1 LFGISGIK
9 KGKNVKESGVVMKI
23 LITGGAGYVGS
34 VVIPQLIKDGHHIK
48 CLDRFFFGDEFLS
61 QNQFSSNLELIRD
74 DIRWFDSKI
83 LEDVDIVLD
92 LAAISNDPAG
102 DLNKEKTFDINHKGR
117 ARVAKLS
124 KEKGVKKYILASS
137 ASIYGQQDNIADE
150 NAEVKPLT
158 AYSKANRN
166 AEMDN
171 LPLNDENFSV
181 TALRFSSVYGNSPRM
196 RFDTAINCM
205 VLDLF
210 KNKKI
215 SVHGKLNKRPFVNI
229 KDVTRAY
236 QAVINAPKEKIG
248 GQIFNIGSEDQNFEM
263 GKLAQEIVNYSD
275 IDCEIE
281 LSDTNDHRSYF
292 ASFQK
297 IKNAIGFSTEHTV
310 SEGVR
315 DMYKELDSGKLEDTI
330 KTRTVEWYKK
340 LLSDQTL
347 AKKYMINDI
356 LL

>member
-1 LFGISGIK
+1 MFR
-9 KGKNVKESGVVMKI
+9 
-23 LITGGAGYVGS
+23 S
-34 VVIPQLIKDGHHIK
+34 V
-48 CLDRFFFGDEFLS
+48 FFGDEYLS
-61 QNQFSSNLELIRD
+61 QSQFSNNLELIRD
-74 DIRWFDSKI
+74 DIRWFKPQI

-102 DLNKEKTFDINHKGR
+102 DLNPEKTFEINHKGR
-117 ARVAKLS
+117 ARVAKIS
-124 KEKGVKKYILASS
+124 KENGIKRYILASS
-137 ASIYGQQDNIADE
+137 ASIYGQQNNIADE
-150 NAEVKPLT
+150 NSEVKPLT

-166 AEMDN
+166 AEIDN

-181 TALRFSSVYGNSPRM
+181 TVLRFSSVYGNSPRM

-215 SVHGKLNKRPFVNI
+215 SVHGKLNKRPFVHI

-236 QAVINAPKEKIG
+236 QAIINAPIEKIG

-275 IDCEIE
+275 INCDIE

-297 IKNAIGFSTEHTV
+297 IKKSIGFSAKHTV
-310 SEGVR
+310 SEGVVE
-315 DMYKELDSGKLEDTI
+315 MYNELDSGRLKDTI

-347 AKKYMINDI
+347 AKKYLINDTI
-356 LL
+356 F

>member
-1 LFGISGIK
+1 
-9 KGKNVKESGVVMKI
+9 MKI

-48 CLDRFFFGDEFLS
+48 CLDRFFFGDDYLS
-61 QNQFSSNLELIRD
+61 QGQFSTDLELIRE
-74 DIRWFDSKI
+74 DIRWFNPQI
-83 LEDVDIVLD
+83 LKDVDIVLD

-102 DLNKEKTFDINHKGR
+102 DLNPEKTFEINHKGR

-124 KEKGVKKYILASS
+124 KENGVKKYILASS

-150 NAEVKPLT
+150 NSEVKPLT

-181 TALRFSSVYGNSPRM
+181 TVLRFSSVYGNSPRM

-215 SVHGKLNKRPFVNI
+215 SVHGKSNKRPFVHI
-229 KDVTRAY
+229 KDVARAY
-236 QAVINAPKEKIG
+236 QAIIDAPKDSVSGE
-248 GQIFNIGSEDQNFEM
+248 IFNIGSADQNFEM
-263 GKLAQEIVNYSD
+263 GNLAQEIVKHSG

-292 ASFQK
+292 ASFEK
-297 IKNAIGFSTEHTV
+297 IKDAIGFSAKYTV
-310 SEGVR
+310 KEGVNK
-315 DMYKELDSGKLEDTI
+315 MYDELSSGRLTDTI

-347 AKKYMINDI
+347 AKDYLLNDTI
-356 LL
+356 L

>member
-1 LFGISGIK
+1 
-9 KGKNVKESGVVMKI
+9 
-23 LITGGAGYVGS
+23 VGS

-48 CLDRFFFGDEFLS
+48 CLDRFFFGDEYLS
-61 QNQFSSNLELIRD
+61 QSQFSNNLELIRG
-74 DIRWFDSKI
+74 DIRWFKPQI

-102 DLNKEKTFDINHKGR
+102 DLNPEKTFEINHKGR
-117 ARVAKLS
+117 ARVAKIS
-124 KEKGVKKYILASS
+124 KENGIKRYILASS
-137 ASIYGQQDNIADE
+137 ASIYGQQNNIADE
-150 NAEVKPLT
+150 NSEVKPLT

-166 AEMDN
+166 AEIDN

-181 TALRFSSVYGNSPRM
+181 TVLRFSSVYGNSPRM

-215 SVHGKLNKRPFVNI
+215 SVHGKLNKRPFVHI

-236 QAVINAPKEKIG
+236 QAIINAPIEKIG

-275 IDCEIE
+275 INCDIE

-297 IKNAIGFSTEHTV
+297 IKKSIGFSAKHTV
-310 SEGVR
+310 SEGVVE
-315 DMYKELDSGKLEDTI
+315 MYNELDSGRLKDTI

-347 AKKYMINDI
+347 AKKYLINDTI
-356 LL
+356 F

>member
-1 LFGISGIK
+1 L
-9 KGKNVKESGVVMKI
+9 KI

-48 CLDRFFFGDEFLS
+48 CLDRFFFGDEYLS
-61 QNQFSSNLELIRD
+61 QSQFSNNLELIRD
-74 DIRWFDSKI
+74 DIRWFKPQI
-83 LEDVDIVLD
+83 LEDVDTVLD

-102 DLNKEKTFDINHKGR
+102 DLNPEKTFEINHKGR
-117 ARVAKLS
+117 ARVAKIS
-124 KEKGVKKYILASS
+124 KENGIKRYILASS
-137 ASIYGQQDNIADE
+137 ASIYGQQNNIADE
-150 NAEVKPLT
+150 NSEVKPLT

-166 AEMDN
+166 AEIDN

-181 TALRFSSVYGNSPRM
+181 TVLRFSSVYGNSPRM

-215 SVHGKLNKRPFVNI
+215 SVHGKLNKRPFVHI

-236 QAVINAPKEKIG
+236 QAIINAPIEKIG

-275 IDCEIE
+275 INCDIE

-297 IKNAIGFSTEHTV
+297 IKKSIGFSAKHTV
-310 SEGVR
+310 SEGVVE
-315 DMYKELDSGKLEDTI
+315 MYNELDSGRLKDTI

-347 AKKYMINDI
+347 AKKYLINDTI
-356 LL
+356 F

>member
-1 LFGISGIK
+1 
-9 KGKNVKESGVVMKI
+9 MKI

-48 CLDRFFFGDEFLS
+48 CLDRFFFGDDYLS
-61 QNQFSSNLELIRD
+61 QGQFSTDLELIRE
-74 DIRWFDSKI
+74 DIRWFNPQI
-83 LEDVDIVLD
+83 LKDVDIVLD

-102 DLNKEKTFDINHKGR
+102 DLNPEKTFEINHKGR

-124 KEKGVKKYILASS
+124 KENGVKKYILASS

-150 NAEVKPLT
+150 NSEVKPLT

-181 TALRFSSVYGNSPRM
+181 TVLRFSSVYGNSPRM

-215 SVHGKLNKRPFVNI
+215 SVHGKSNKRPFVHI
-229 KDVTRAY
+229 KDVARAY
-236 QAVINAPKEKIG
+236 QAVIDAPTDNISGE
-248 GQIFNIGSEDQNFEM
+248 IFNIGSADQNFEM
-263 GKLAQEIVNYSD
+263 GNLAQEIVKHSG

-292 ASFQK
+292 ASFEK
-297 IKNAIGFSTEHTV
+297 IKDAIGFSAKYTV
-310 SEGVR
+310 KEGVNN
-315 DMYKELDSGKLEDTI
+315 MYDELSSGRLTDTI

-347 AKKYMINDI
+347 AKDYLLNDTI
-356 LL
+356 L

>member
-1 LFGISGIK
+1 L
-9 KGKNVKESGVVMKI
+9 KI
-23 LITGGAGYVGS
+23 LVTGGAGYVGS

-48 CLDRFFFGDEFLS
+48 CLDRFFFGDGYLS
-61 QNQFSSNLELIRD
+61 QGQFSNNLELIRE
-74 DIRWFDSKI
+74 DIRWFNPQI
-83 LEDVDIVLD
+83 LKDVDIVLD

-102 DLNKEKTFDINHKGR
+102 DLNPEKTFEINHKGR

-124 KEKGVKKYILASS
+124 KENGVKKYILASS

-150 NAEVKPLT
+150 NSEVKPLT

-181 TALRFSSVYGNSPRM
+181 TVLRFSSVYGNSPRM

-215 SVHGKLNKRPFVNI
+215 SVHGKSNKRPFVHI
-229 KDVTRAY
+229 KDVARAY
-236 QAVINAPKEKIG
+236 QAVINAPIDNISGE
-248 GQIFNIGSEDQNFEM
+248 IFNIGSADQNFAM
-263 GKLAQEIVNYSD
+263 GNLAQEIVKHSG

-292 ASFQK
+292 ASFEK
-297 IKNAIGFSTEHTV
+297 IKDAIGFSAKYTV
-310 SEGVR
+310 KEGVNK
-315 DMYKELDSGKLEDTI
+315 MYDELSSGRLTDTI

-347 AKKYMINDI
+347 AKDYLLNDTI
-356 LL
+356 L

>member
-1 LFGISGIK
+1 
-9 KGKNVKESGVVMKI
+9 MKI

-48 CLDRFFFGDEFLS
+48 CLDRFFFGDGYLS
-61 QNQFSSNLELIRD
+61 QGQFSNNLELIRE
-74 DIRWFDSKI
+74 DIRWFNPQI
-83 LEDVDIVLD
+83 LKDVDIVLD

-102 DLNKEKTFDINHKGR
+102 DLNPEKTFEINHKGR

-124 KEKGVKKYILASS
+124 KENGVKKYILASS

-150 NAEVKPLT
+150 NSEVKPLT

-181 TALRFSSVYGNSPRM
+181 TVLRFSSVYGNSPRM

-215 SVHGKLNKRPFVNI
+215 SVHGKSNKRPFVHI
-229 KDVTRAY
+229 KDVARAY
-236 QAVINAPKEKIG
+236 QAVIDAPTDNISGE
-248 GQIFNIGSEDQNFEM
+248 IFNIGSADQNFEM
-263 GKLAQEIVNYSD
+263 GNLAQEIVKHSG

-292 ASFQK
+292 ASFEK
-297 IKNAIGFSTEHTV
+297 IKDAIGFSAKYTV
-310 SEGVR
+310 KEGVNK
-315 DMYKELDSGKLEDTI
+315 MYGELSSGRLTDTI

-347 AKKYMINDI
+347 AKDYLLNDTI
-356 LL
+356 L

>member
-1 LFGISGIK
+1 
-9 KGKNVKESGVVMKI
+9 MKI

-48 CLDRFFFGDEFLS
+48 CLDRFFFGDDYLS
-61 QNQFSSNLELIRD
+61 QGQFSNNLELIRE
-74 DIRWFDSKI
+74 DIRWFNPQI
-83 LEDVDIVLD
+83 LKDVDIVLD

-102 DLNKEKTFDINHKGR
+102 DLNPEKTFEINHKGR

-124 KEKGVKKYILASS
+124 KENGVKKYILASS

-150 NAEVKPLT
+150 NSEVKPLT

-181 TALRFSSVYGNSPRM
+181 TVLRFSSVYGNSPRM

-215 SVHGKLNKRPFVNI
+215 SVHGKSNKRPFVHI
-229 KDVTRAY
+229 KDVARAY
-236 QAVINAPKEKIG
+236 QAVIDAPTDNISGE
-248 GQIFNIGSEDQNFEM
+248 IFNIGSADQNFEM
-263 GKLAQEIVNYSD
+263 GNLAQEIVKHSG

-292 ASFQK
+292 ASFEK
-297 IKNAIGFSTEHTV
+297 IKDAIGFSAKYTV
-310 SEGVR
+310 KEGVNK
-315 DMYKELDSGKLEDTI
+315 MYDELSSGRLTDTI

-347 AKKYMINDI
+347 AKDYLLNDTI
-356 LL
+356 L

>member
-1 LFGISGIK
+1 M
-9 KGKNVKESGVVMKI
+9 NI

-34 VVIPQLIKDGHHIK
+34 VTIPQLIEDGHYIK
-48 CLDRFFFGDEFLS
+48 CLDRFFFGDEYLS
-61 QNQFSSNLELIRD
+61 QNQFANKLELIKD
-74 DIRWFDSKI
+74 DIRWFNPQI
-83 LEDVDIVLD
+83 LEDIDVVLD

-102 DLNKEKTFDINHKGR
+102 DLNPEKTYEINHKGR

-150 NAEVKPLT
+150 NSEVKPLT

-166 AEMDN
+166 AETDN
-171 LPLNDENFSV
+171 LPLNDENFTV
-181 TALRFSSVYGNSPRM
+181 TVLRFSSVYGNSPRM

-215 SVHGKLNKRPFVNI
+215 SVHGKSNKRPFVHI
-229 KDVTRAY
+229 KDVVRAY
-236 QAVINAPKEKIG
+236 QAVIDAPKEKIS

-263 GKLAQEIVNYSD
+263 GNLAQEIVKHSG

-292 ASFQK
+292 ASFEK
-297 IKNAIGFSTEHTV
+297 IKDAIGYSAEHTV
-310 SEGVR
+310 KEGVKE
-315 DMYKELDSGKLEDTI
+315 MYDELSSGRLTDTI

-340 LLSDQTL
+340 LLFDQVL
-347 AKKYMINDI
+347 AKDYLINDTI
-356 LL
+356 L